1 MSSCEILT
9 KSSKDALDQ
18 VKEFSKGIVVSELK
32 KKEINRLVSE
42 LKKLA
47 MTSALPGMNYN
58 QHPPALDDIVSKEKN
73 LSVVYSATPE
83 THNLH
88 YINLNLKMDTVAFR
102 ECYKNP
108 LTSKNNYISEVYVPL
123 GSDSPCVTISVPIID
138 NGQVV
143 GVLGADLELSEI
155 Q

>member
-1 MSSCEILT
+1 MLFRIN
-9 KSSKDALDQ
+9 K
-18 VKEFSKGIVVSELK
+18 SKGAFFTKVFKLIIYWVSG
-32 KKEINRLVSE
+32 V
-42 LKKLA
+42 A
-47 MTSALPGMNYN
+47 
-58 QHPPALDDIVSKEKN
+58 
-73 LSVVYSATPE
+73 VVYSATPE

-102 ECYKNP
+102 EWYKNP